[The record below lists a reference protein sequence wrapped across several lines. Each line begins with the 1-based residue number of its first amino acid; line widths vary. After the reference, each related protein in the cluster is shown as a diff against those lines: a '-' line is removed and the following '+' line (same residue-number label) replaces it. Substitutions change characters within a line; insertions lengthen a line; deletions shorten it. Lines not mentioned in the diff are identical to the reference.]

1 MRFDLLYICCLC
13 AVILVTFF
21 SVLLPQPALLASL
34 DLHSMQL
41 LNHVTTEGPSPQTA
55 ILISI
60 LGLIYLKI
68 IWQLI
73 NPPHNF

>member
-1 MRFDLLYICCLC
+1 MRFDLLYICFLC
-13 AVILVTFF
+13 AIILVTFF

-34 DLHSMQL
+34 DLHSMQFL
-41 LNHVTTEGPSPQTA
+41 SHVSTEGPSPQA
-55 ILISI
+55 AVLLSI

-73 NPPHNF
+73 NPPRNL

>member
-1 MRFDLLYICCLC
+1 MRFDLLYICFLC
-13 AVILVTFF
+13 AIILVTFF

-34 DLHSMQL
+34 DLHSMQFL
-41 LNHVTTEGPSPQTA
+41 SHVSTEGPSHQAA
-55 ILISI
+55 ILLSI

-73 NPPHNF
+73 NPPRNL

>member
-1 MRFDLLYICCLC
+1 MRFDLLYICFLC
-13 AVILVTFF
+13 AIILVTFF

-34 DLHSMQL
+34 VLHSMQFL
-41 LNHVTTEGPSPQTA
+41 SQVSTEGPSPQAA
-55 ILISI
+55 ILLSI

-73 NPPHNF
+73 NPPRNL

>member
-1 MRFDLLYICCLC
+1 MRFDLLYICFLC

-34 DLHSMQL
+34 DLHSMQFL
-41 LNHVTTEGPSPQTA
+41 SHVSTEGPSPRAA
-55 ILISI
+55 ILLSI

-73 NPPHNF
+73 NPPRNL